1 MAVTPYS
8 AYLDS
13 GSEWLGQIPAHWK
26 TKKLK
31 FLSTV
36 QPSNVDKK
44 TVEGEV
50 PVVLCNY
57 TDVYR
62 NEYIDSRL
70 SFMSA
75 TATREEVEKFSVSTG
90 DVILT
95 KDSETPHDIAVPACV
110 SEEIEGLV
118 CGYHLTQVKPVALE
132 GRYLFRLFQSKGFNA
147 QFVVAANG
155 VTRFGLPQH
164 AIANADCPVP
174 PSTEQ
179 QTIARFLDHK
189 TAQIDTLIAKK
200 QALLEKLAEKR
211 SALISHTVTK
221 GLDPS
226 VPMKDSGVSWLGK
239 IPAHWRRLLLTRVV
253 CRFEQGWSPACEERE
268 AALDEWG
275 VLKSGCV
282 NYGVFDEN
290 EHKTLPSSMN
300 PIEALEVN
308 VGDVLMCRAS
318 GSKHLI
324 GSVARVHSCR
334 PRLIFSD
341 KTYRIALDE
350 SLIDPDFFVL
360 AMKSKYMR
368 DQIELSIS
376 GADGLANNIP
386 QASVKSYQLALPG
399 IAEQRAI
406 VKSIGAEIN
415 RIDQQERKIFA
426 VIAKLKEYRSALI
439 TNAVTGKI
447 DVRGF
452 KLPEA
457 AEETAHA

>member
-57 TDVYR
+57 TDVYK

-90 DVILT
+90 DVIIT

-179 QTIARFLDHK
+179 QTIARFLDYK

-211 SALISHTVTK
+211 SALISHAVTK

-239 IPAHWRRLLLTRVV
+239 IPAHWKMTRLKYATSLIVDCPHNTPQYSDEGDYLVVRTADLFQGKLDLARAYRVEESEYRHRVKRAVVKENDIVYGREGERWGFAAIVPARPVV
-253 CRFEQGWSPACEERE
+253 CLGQRMMQFRAANHFHPRFLMWHLNADCVYQQG
-268 AALDEWG
+268 ALDTAG
-275 VLKSGCV
+275 STAP
-282 NYGVFDEN
+282 
-290 EHKTLPSSMN
+290 H
-300 PIEALEVN
+300 VN
-308 VGDVLMCRAS
+308 VETIKNYWLVEPPFEEQVQIAGFVDEANS
-318 GSKHLI
+318 
-324 GSVARVHSCR
+324 
-334 PRLIFSD
+334 RLD
-341 KTYRIALDE
+341 RQVRLVQTA
-350 SLIDPDFFVL
+350 ID
-360 AMKSKYMR
+360 
-368 DQIELSIS
+368 
-376 GADGLANNIP
+376 
-386 QASVKSYQLALPG
+386 
-399 IAEQRAI
+399 
-406 VKSIGAEIN
+406 
-415 RIDQQERKIFA
+415 
-426 VIAKLKEYRSALI
+426 KLKEYRSALI